1 MRLDEIENFIRSG
14 KNIEDIFSLFN
25 WREFEEKVEEIFK
38 IHNFKTIKNFR
49 FKTTKRFEIDILAE
63 KRDLLFVVDCK
74 QWSKGRNK
82 TTALKRAAEKNVE
95 RAEELKNTLMGK
107 NKIII
112 PIIISLFDE
121 GIYEHH
127 GVYIVPLFKL
137 NNFLLQ
143 F

>member
-1 MRLDEIENFIRSG
+1 MLDEIENFIRSG
-14 KNIEDIFSLFN
+14 KNIEGIFSLFN

-63 KRDLLFVVDCK
+63 KRNLLFVVDCK
-74 QWSKGRNK
+74 QWGKGRNK
-82 TTALKRAAEKNVE
+82 TTALKRAADKNVE
-95 RAEELKNTLMGK
+95 RAEELKNTLIGK

-127 GVYIVPLFKL
+127 RVYIVPLFKL